1 MKIKVERI
9 ENNERIIEVGEV
21 YIENNNFGV
30 RCIVHNIQTE
40 EKIGKE
46 SIYTK
51 IKEAIRKRKSWIEI
65 KELQERKNM
74 TKEEV
79 K

>member
-21 YIENNNFGV
+21 YISNNNFGV

-40 EKIGKE
+40 EEIGKE